1 MTMAAV
7 VGTEAVRRIAT
18 HAAAA
23 VVRVEVFDS
32 FRAVERD
39 WRALEQGQSATPYQR
54 FDLVNAWQDNVGSR
68 LGAKP
73 LPVVAYDAEQRVVMV
88 LPLVVRRIGLFRVAC
103 FPGGKHSNFNMPL
116 WRRDFAASATR
127 EDVSH
132 ILSLL
137 ARRDPALDVL
147 ALSQQPL
154 DWNGATNPFAL
165 LPHQPSVNECPLLTI
180 DPKAP
185 GARTGGSF
193 RRKLNGKERKLQA
206 LPGYRYL
213 VAHSEADATRLLDAF
228 FAIKPLRMA
237 EQKIRNVF
245 AEPGTETFIRS
256 ACLDG
261 LAAGKPAIELHG
273 LECDA
278 EVVAIFAGIGDGHR
292 FSTMF
297 NTYTMSEAARNSP
310 GLVLIRNMIDHH
322 AKLGYSSFD
331 FGVGTDEYKLQ
342 FCKDERQPLFDSF
355 IALSARGQIVATVLS
370 LETGMKRRIKRS
382 RTAMRLFHWFR
393 HSIGGKR
400 ASANSEQSNSE

>member
-7 VGTEAVRRIAT
+7 VGNEGVRTVAA
-18 HAAAA
+18 HAAAF

-32 FRAVERD
+32 FRAIERE
-39 WRALEQGQSATPYQR
+39 WRALETGQTATPYQR
-54 FDLVNAWQDNVGSR
+54 FEFLTAWQDHVGAQ
-68 LGAKP
+68 LGATP
-73 LPVVAYDAEQRVVMV
+73 QPVVAYDADDRVVMV
-88 LPLVVRRIGLFRVAC
+88 MPLVARSIGPFRIAG
-103 FPGGKHSNFNMPL
+103 FPGGKHANFNMPL
-116 WRRDFAASATR
+116 WRRDFASAATR
-127 EDVSH
+127 DDVQD

-137 ARRDPALDVL
+137 KRSRPKLDAL
-147 ALSQQPL
+147 ALSQQPM

-165 LPHQPSVNECPLLTI
+165 LPQQQPSVNECPLLTI

-185 GARTGGSF
+185 DARTGGTF

-206 LPGYRYL
+206 MPGYRY
-213 VAHSEADATRLLDAF
+213 VVVRDEADANRLLDAF

-245 AEPGTETFIRS
+245 AEPGTEAFIRH

-278 EVVAIFAGIGDGHR
+278 EVIAIFAGIGDGHR

-297 NTYTMSEAARNSP
+297 NTYTMSDAARNSP

-322 AKLGYSSFD
+322 AKLGCTSFD

-342 FCKDERQPLFDSF
+342 FCKDERQLLFDSF
-355 IALSARGQIVATVLS
+355 VPLNAKGQIAARALSFATHL
-370 LETGMKRRIKRS
+370 KRTIKRS
-382 RTAMRLFHWFR
+382 PRAVRLLQMLR
-393 HSIGGKR
+393 HEIG
-400 ASANSEQSNSE
+400 

>member
-1 MTMAAV
+1 MAAV
-7 VGTEAVRRIAT
+7 VGTEGVRRIAT
-18 HAAAA
+18 PAAN
-23 VVRVEVFDS
+23 VVARVEVFDS
-32 FRAVERD
+32 FRAVERE
-39 WRALEQGQSATPYQR
+39 WRALEQGQTATPYQR
-54 FDLVNAWQDNVGSR
+54 FDFINAWQSHVGTR
-68 LGAKP
+68 LGVKP
-73 LPVVAYDAEQRVVMV
+73 MPVVAYDSEQRVVMV
-88 LPLVVRRIGLFRVAC
+88 LPLVVRRLGPFRVAC
-103 FPGGKHSNFNMPL
+103 CPGGKHSNFNMAL
-116 WRRDFAASATR
+116 WRRDFAASATH
-127 EDVSH
+127 EDVQE

-137 ARRDPALDVL
+137 AQRDPSLDVL
-147 ALSQQPL
+147 ALNQQPL

-165 LPHQPSVNECPLLTI
+165 LPRQPSVNECPLLTI

-213 VAHSEADATRLLDAF
+213 VARTAADATRLLDAF

-237 EQKIRNVF
+237 EQKIKNVF
-245 AEPGTETFIRS
+245 AEPGTEAFIRH

-261 LAAGKPAIELHG
+261 IAADKAAIELHG

-278 EVVAIFAGIGDGHR
+278 EVIAIFAGIGDGHR

-310 GLVLIRNMIDHH
+310 GLVLIRNMIEHH
-322 AKLGYSSFD
+322 AAHGYSSFD

-355 IALSARGQIVATVLS
+355 VALSAKGQIVAGLLS
-370 LETGMKRRIKRS
+370 FQTAIKRRIKRS
-382 RTAMRLFHWFR
+382 RAAMRLFHWFR
-393 HSIGGKR
+393 HSVGPSR
-400 ASANSEQSNSE
+400 TSDE